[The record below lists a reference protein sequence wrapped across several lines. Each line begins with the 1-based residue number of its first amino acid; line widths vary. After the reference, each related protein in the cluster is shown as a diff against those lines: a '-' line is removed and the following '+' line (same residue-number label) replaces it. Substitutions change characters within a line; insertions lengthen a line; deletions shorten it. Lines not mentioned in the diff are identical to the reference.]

1 MTLLLT
7 YLGIAIFVSFLC
19 SVLEAVLLSITPSY
33 VESLKQAGDVRGL
46 KWEKLKKNI
55 DSPLSA
61 ILAFNTIAHTIGA
74 AGVGAQAAKVFGDDS
89 LGVVS
94 AVLTLLIL
102 IFSEIIPKTI
112 GAQYWRALSGLSA
125 RILVVLI
132 WIMYPLVILS
142 KGISYL
148 MGKKEGATVSRAE
161 VSAMADIGEK
171 EGVFLESESKM
182 IKNLIRLK
190 NVTIKDVMTPRTVM
204 VSAEETEPIKVLLN
218 ESKYSKF
225 SRIPVYLEKED
236 KITGYVHRYD
246 VLAKL
251 ANDEHD
257 MKLLDMRRNV
267 LMMNENINLP
277 TALDRLSESREQIAV
292 VTNQY
297 GGVVGIVTM
306 EDIMETVMGVEIIDE
321 FDSVEDMQKYA
332 RSQWKERARKLGLE
346 VDETKTI

>member
-7 YLGIAIFVSFLC
+7 YLGLAIFVSFLC
-19 SVLEAVLLSITPSY
+19 SILEAVLLSVTPSY
-33 VESLKQAGDVRGL
+33 VESLKQAGDIKGA

-89 LGVVS
+89 LGIVS

-142 KGISYL
+142 KGISHL

-182 IKNLIRLK
+182 IKNLIRLR
-190 NVTIKDVMTPRTVM
+190 NVTVKDVMTPRTVM
-204 VSAEETEPIKVLLN
+204 ITAEETQPIKVLLN
-218 ESKYSKF
+218 DPQYSKF
-225 SRIPVYLEKED
+225 SRIPVYEKKED

-246 VLAKL
+246 ALAKL

-257 MKLLDMRRNV
+257 MKLLDMKRNV
-267 LMMNENINLP
+267 PMMDEDVNLP
-277 TALDRLSESREQIAV
+277 AALDRLSESREQLAV
-292 VTNQY
+292 VTNHY
-297 GGVVGIVTM
+297 GGVVGIVTI
-306 EDIMETVMGVEIIDE
+306 EDIMETVMGVEIMDE

-332 RSQWKERARKLGLE
+332 RAQWQERTLNK
-346 VDETKTI
+346 